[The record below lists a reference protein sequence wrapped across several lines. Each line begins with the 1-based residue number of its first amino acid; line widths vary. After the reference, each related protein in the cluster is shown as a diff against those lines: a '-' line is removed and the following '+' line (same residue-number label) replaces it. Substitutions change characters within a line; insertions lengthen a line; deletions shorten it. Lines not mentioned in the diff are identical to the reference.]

1 MECRAPVA
9 AVACSEAVIED
20 APGLEAGGE
29 AVQAGAGRE
38 MQLAGVATAA
48 HDGRGGAIGAGTTS
62 NQRIVVCKHPAGRS
76 GMRAALQAALRRR
89 LASAE
94 ALGRQLQQLRG
105 LSTR

>member
-1 MECRAPVA
+1 MESRAPVA
-9 AVACSEAVIED
+9 ALACSEAVIED
-20 APGLEAGGE
+20 AQGLE
-29 AVQAGAGRE
+29 QAGRRCKRARPRN
-38 MQLAGVATAA
+38 ATCHAAAAA